1 MGAMWS
7 PTWGALSNGAGMNN
21 IRRLCILFAACL
33 ALGQLPHLV
42 RYVAAVSGV
51 ARDAA
56 ALQVAVDSR
65 AARMQRAM
73 DEAK

>member
-1 MGAMWS
+1 M
-7 PTWGALSNGAGMNN
+7 
-21 IRRLCILFAACL
+21 IRRLCLIVAAVV

-56 ALQVAVDSR
+56 ALQVAVDDR

-73 DEAK
+73 DEAR

>member
-1 MGAMWS
+1 M
-7 PTWGALSNGAGMNN
+7 N
-21 IRRLCILFAACL
+21 IRRLCLIVAACL
-33 ALGQLPHLV
+33 MLAQLPALV
-42 RYVAAVSGV
+42 RYVAAVAGV
-51 ARDAA
+51 AHEAA

>member
-1 MGAMWS
+1 
-7 PTWGALSNGAGMNN
+7 MNN
-21 IRRLCILFAACL
+21 IRRLCLIVAACL
-33 ALGQLPHLV
+33 ALAQLPALV
-42 RYVAAVSGV
+42 RYAVSASTV

-65 AARMQRAM
+65 EARMQRAM

>member
-1 MGAMWS
+1 M
-7 PTWGALSNGAGMNN
+7 L
-21 IRRLCILFAACL
+21 RRMVFIIAACL
-33 ALGQLPHLV
+33 MLAQLPHLV

-56 ALQVAVDSR
+56 ALQVAVDGR
-65 AARMQRAM
+65 EARMQRAM

>member
-1 MGAMWS
+1 M
-7 PTWGALSNGAGMNN
+7 L
-21 IRRLCILFAACL
+21 RRLCLIVASVV

-65 AARMQRAM
+65 EARMQRAM
-73 DEAK
+73 DDAK

>member
-1 MGAMWS
+1 MTS
-7 PTWGALSNGAGMNN
+7 L
-21 IRRLCILFAACL
+21 RRLCLLVAAVV

-51 ARDAA
+51 ARDAT
-56 ALQVAVDSR
+56 ALQVAVDGR
-65 AARMQRAM
+65 EARMQRAM

>member
-1 MGAMWS
+1 
-7 PTWGALSNGAGMNN
+7 MNN
-21 IRRLCILFAACL
+21 IRRLCLIVAACL
-33 ALGQLPHLV
+33 ALAQLPALV

-65 AARMQRAM
+65 EARMQRAM

>member
-1 MGAMWS
+1 M
-7 PTWGALSNGAGMNN
+7 L
-21 IRRLCILFAACL
+21 RRMVFIIVACL
-33 ALGQLPHLV
+33 MLAQLPALV

-65 AARMQRAM
+65 EARMQRAM

>member
-1 MGAMWS
+1 M
-7 PTWGALSNGAGMNN
+7 L
-21 IRRLCILFAACL
+21 RRLCLIVAACL
-33 ALGQLPHLV
+33 ALAQLPALV
-42 RYVAAVSGV
+42 RYAVSVSTV

-65 AARMQRAM
+65 EARMQRAM

>member
-1 MGAMWS
+1 M
-7 PTWGALSNGAGMNN
+7 L
-21 IRRLCILFAACL
+21 RRMVFIIVACL
-33 ALGQLPHLV
+33 MLAQLPALV
-42 RYVAAVSGV
+42 RYVAAVAGV
-51 ARDAA
+51 AHEAA

>member
-1 MGAMWS
+1 M
-7 PTWGALSNGAGMNN
+7 L
-21 IRRLCILFAACL
+21 RRLVLLVVTVL
-33 ALGQLPHLV
+33 ALAQLPALV

>member
-1 MGAMWS
+1 M
-7 PTWGALSNGAGMNN
+7 L
-21 IRRLCILFAACL
+21 RRVVLLVVVIV

-56 ALQVAVDSR
+56 ALQVAIDSR
-65 AARMQRAM
+65 EARMQRAM
-73 DEAK
+73 DDAK

>member
-1 MGAMWS
+1 
-7 PTWGALSNGAGMNN
+7 MNN
-21 IRRLCILFAACL
+21 IRRLCLLVAAVVAL
-33 ALGQLPHLV
+33 AQLPALV
-42 RYVAAVSGV
+42 RYAVSASTV

-65 AARMQRAM
+65 EARMQRAM

>member
-1 MGAMWS
+1 
-7 PTWGALSNGAGMNN
+7 MNN
-21 IRRLCILFAACL
+21 IRRLCLIVAACL
-33 ALGQLPHLV
+33 MLAQLPALV

-65 AARMQRAM
+65 EARMQRAM
-73 DEAK
+73 DEAKWSNRSTI

>member
-1 MGAMWS
+1 M
-7 PTWGALSNGAGMNN
+7 L
-21 IRRLCILFAACL
+21 RRLCLIVAAVV
-33 ALGQLPHLV
+33 ALGQLPALV

-56 ALQVAVDSR
+56 ALQVAVDGR
-65 AARMQRAM
+65 EARMQRAM